1 VEKIVK
7 KKKYVLLKLRK
18 NSVKEIIVKGEAG
31 NVAIF
36 NSESSARKIQTRF
49 PQYGVYLLTKV

>member
-1 VEKIVK
+1 MK